1 MTVSPAGKES
11 LINRI
16 DASCQRKMRVRGRCG
31 LAAPILSEKIYRQA
45 AKVAKKRGGEEDV
58 IGQ

>member
-1 MTVSPAGKES
+1 MTVSPAGEES

-31 LAAPILSEKIYRQA
+31 LAAPILSEKIYRKA
-45 AKVAKKRGGEEDV
+45 AKVAKERRGKSDW
-58 IGQ
+58 I